1 MEINKKIGNLFK
13 ESRKKENYS
22 LEDVQYLLKKECGI
36 DLDVSNISRYENGAI
51 KNMNPK
57 YVRSFCKIYKLDF
70 VKIFKELDFLIE
82 SDFKDEKIKNNKKDN
97 IIEQL
102 KDPIKMMSVPV
113 YSSVAAG
120 LGFIPDAE
128 PIEHILIPELS
139 GDCIGA
145 RVSGDSMEPTFY
157 NGDIVIF
164 KKDIEVGLGEIGI
177 FQNKNTGEA
186 LVKRLKK
193 KNGVYV
199 LESDNHIFPDIE
211 IKSNEIVCCGKVV
224 NVVKKDLK
232 KRSNPL
238 IEKIESLDPKQQ
250 EIIEMMINGLLEKKW
265 KL

>member
-1 MEINKKIGNLFK
+1 MKSLAITLKMLR
-13 ESRKKENYS
+13 ESRNVSMEELANKAGVSKGIIGEIERDKTRSTVKTLNKIAVALELTKE
-22 LEDVQYLLKKECGI
+22 E
-36 DLDVSNISRYENGAI
+36 
-51 KNMNPK
+51 KN
-57 YVRSFCKIYKLDF
+57 KLD
-70 VKIFKELDFLIE
+70 EAFLGREI
-82 SDFKDEKIKNNKKDN
+82 KKDN
-97 IIEQL
+97 IIDQL

-250 EIIEMMINGLLEKKW
+250 EIIEMMINGLLEKK
-265 KL
+265 

>member
-1 MEINKKIGNLFK
+1 MKSLAITLKMLR
-13 ESRKKENYS
+13 ESRNVSMEELANKAGVSKGIIGEIERDKTRSTVKTLNKIAVALELTKE
-22 LEDVQYLLKKECGI
+22 E
-36 DLDVSNISRYENGAI
+36 
-51 KNMNPK
+51 KN
-57 YVRSFCKIYKLDF
+57 KLD
-70 VKIFKELDFLIE
+70 EAFLGREI
-82 SDFKDEKIKNNKKDN
+82 KKDN
-97 IIEQL
+97 LIEQL

-113 YSSVAAG
+113 YNSVAAG

-232 KRSNPL
+232 KRVNPL
-238 IEKIESLDPKQQ
+238 QDLLDDIPADKLALAEK
-250 EIIEMMINGLLEKKW
+250 LLKTLIPDEEKK
-265 KL
+265 